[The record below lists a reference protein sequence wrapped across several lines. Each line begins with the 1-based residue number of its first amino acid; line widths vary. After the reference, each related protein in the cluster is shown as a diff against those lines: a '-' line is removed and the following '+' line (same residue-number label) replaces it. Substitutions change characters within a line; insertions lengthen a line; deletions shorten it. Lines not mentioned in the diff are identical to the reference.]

1 MYARKY
7 YLIIYRRNLLPEYS
21 RASQQPIVFLC
32 KVTFDLLTFLP
43 FAAYI
48 IFIKFTSF
56 TIHLVHHSLFHHSLF
71 HFHFFT
77 FFSPFSL
84 LFLSLSPSIS
94 PTIHS
99 SLPHNIRDKD
109 WKKTG
114 QLFRFSQKCI
124 NFAAIKNKFELWQEN
139 VNHYLSWRTSPS
151 RPLQPRVSASLA

>member
-48 IFIKFTSF
+48 IFIKFTPF
-56 TIHLVHHSLFHHSLF
+56 TIHLVHHSLF

-84 LFLSLSPSIS
+84 LSLSPSIS

-109 WKKTG
+109 
-114 QLFRFSQKCI
+114 
-124 NFAAIKNKFELWQEN
+124 
-139 VNHYLSWRTSPS
+139 
-151 RPLQPRVSASLA
+151 

>member
-21 RASQQPIVFLC
+21 RTSQQQYSPRS
-32 KVTFDLLTFLP
+32 P
-43 FAAYI
+43 
-48 IFIKFTSF
+48 FTSF
-56 TIHLVHHSLFHHSLF
+56 TIHFSLSL
-71 HFHFFT
+71 FT

-109 WKKTG
+109 
-114 QLFRFSQKCI
+114 
-124 NFAAIKNKFELWQEN
+124 
-139 VNHYLSWRTSPS
+139 
-151 RPLQPRVSASLA
+151 

>member
-21 RASQQPIVFLC
+21 RTSQQPIVFLC

-56 TIHLVHHSLFHHSLF
+56 TIHLVHHSLFH
-71 HFHFFT
+71 FHFFT

-109 WKKTG
+109 
-114 QLFRFSQKCI
+114 
-124 NFAAIKNKFELWQEN
+124 
-139 VNHYLSWRTSPS
+139 
-151 RPLQPRVSASLA
+151 

>member
-56 TIHLVHHSLFHHSLF
+56 TIHLVHHSPRSPFTFSLSLF
-71 HFHFFT
+71 HLFLSI
-77 FFSPFSL
+77 FSPFPFPFPFYLPHHS
-84 LFLSLSPSIS
+84 FLSTSQHPGQRLKKNGTTLS
-94 PTIHS
+94 
-99 SLPHNIRDKD
+99 
-109 WKKTG
+109 
-114 QLFRFSQKCI
+114 F
-124 NFAAIKNKFELWQEN
+124 
-139 VNHYLSWRTSPS
+139 
-151 RPLQPRVSASLA
+151 LAKMY

>member
-7 YLIIYRRNLLPEYS
+7 YLLYIEEICY
-21 RASQQPIVFLC
+21 C
-32 KVTFDLLTFLP
+32 KVTFDLLTFLT

-48 IFIKFTSF
+48 KFTTF
-56 TIHLVHHSLFHHSLF
+56 TIHLVHHSLF

-84 LFLSLSPSIS
+84 LFLSLSPPIS

-109 WKKTG
+109 
-114 QLFRFSQKCI
+114 
-124 NFAAIKNKFELWQEN
+124 
-139 VNHYLSWRTSPS
+139 
-151 RPLQPRVSASLA
+151 

>member
-48 IFIKFTSF
+48 IFIKFTPF
-56 TIHLVHHSLFHHSLF
+56 TIHFFTFTFSLSLF

-109 WKKTG
+109 
-114 QLFRFSQKCI
+114 
-124 NFAAIKNKFELWQEN
+124 
-139 VNHYLSWRTSPS
+139 
-151 RPLQPRVSASLA
+151 

>member
-56 TIHLVHHSLFHHSLF
+56 TIHLVHHSLFH
-71 HFHFFT
+71 FHFFT
-77 FFSPFSL
+77 FSSPLPLPFPTYL
-84 LFLSLSPSIS
+84 PLRPFLFTSQHPGQRLKK
-94 PTIHS
+94 
-99 SLPHNIRDKD
+99 NRDNS
-109 WKKTG
+109 
-114 QLFRFSQKCI
+114 FVSR
-124 NFAAIKNKFELWQEN
+124 KNVL
-139 VNHYLSWRTSPS
+139 T
-151 RPLQPRVSASLA
+151 LQP

>member
-7 YLIIYRRNLLPEYS
+7 YFIIYRRNLIPEYS
-21 RASQQPIVFLC
+21 RTRHQPISFYEKSLLTFLP
-32 KVTFDLLTFLP
+32 FDLLTFLP

-56 TIHLVHHSLFHHSLF
+56 TIHLVHYSLF

-84 LFLSLSPSIS
+84 LFLSLSPLIS
-94 PTIHS
+94 FTIHS

-109 WKKTG
+109 
-114 QLFRFSQKCI
+114 
-124 NFAAIKNKFELWQEN
+124 
-139 VNHYLSWRTSPS
+139 
-151 RPLQPRVSASLA
+151 

>member
-21 RASQQPIVFLC
+21 RTSQQQYSRTSQQPIVFLC

-56 TIHLVHHSLFHHSLF
+56 TIHLVHHSLFH
-71 HFHFFT
+71 FHFFT

-84 LFLSLSPSIS
+84 LFLSLSPPIS
-94 PTIHS
+94 PTVHS
-99 SLPHNIRDKD
+99 SLLHNIRDKD
-109 WKKTG
+109 WKNPG
-114 QLFRFSQKCI
+114 QIFHFSQKCS
-124 NFAAIKNKFELWQEN
+124 NFAAIKKYKTLLWQEN
-139 VNHYLSWRTSPS
+139 VNHYRFWRTSPL
-151 RPLQPRVSASLA
+151 RQ